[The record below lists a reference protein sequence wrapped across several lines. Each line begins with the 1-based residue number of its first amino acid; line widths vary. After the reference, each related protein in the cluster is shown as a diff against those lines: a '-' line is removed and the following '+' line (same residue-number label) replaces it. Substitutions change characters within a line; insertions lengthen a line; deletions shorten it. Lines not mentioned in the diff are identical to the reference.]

1 MAKETAIY
9 IRMSADLKDRLE
21 AHIARL
27 NLDSPGAGY
36 TTSSLVRALI
46 EKELSQKK

>member
-9 IRMSADLKDRLE
+9 IRMPADLKDQLE
-21 AHIARL
+21 KHIAKL
-27 NLDSPGAGY
+27 NTDNLGAGY